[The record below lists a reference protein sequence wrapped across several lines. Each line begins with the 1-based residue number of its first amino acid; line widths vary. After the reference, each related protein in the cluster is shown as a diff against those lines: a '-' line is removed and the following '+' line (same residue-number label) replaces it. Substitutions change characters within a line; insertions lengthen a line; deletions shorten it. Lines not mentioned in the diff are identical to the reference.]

1 MFPSI
6 RSSAYRLVRG
16 GGGGG
21 GAGGAGYAA
30 PARTLRNLFFSRVL
44 KCMRKPA

>member
-21 GAGGAGYAA
+21 GAGGAVYAA
-30 PARTLRNLFFSRVL
+30 PARTLRNLFFFKSF
-44 KCMRKPA
+44 KMYA